1 MERPVDTLVRLWSS
15 LQAMV
20 DHSSDSQRTSVPA
33 QEGDDLMAGQTHQTA
48 FGVFLGFLE
57 EGGFFE
63 HVMEVQ
69 VEQSDA

>member
-1 MERPVDTLVRLWSS
+1 M
-15 LQAMV
+15 A
-20 DHSSDSQRTSVPA
+20 
-33 QEGDDLMAGQTHQTA
+33 AGQTHQTA
-48 FGVFLGFLE
+48 FDVFPSSLE